1 MKTFPVII
9 SIAILAGIT
18 AWSLSH
24 PDQADAAPY
33 HQRMAAMIGD
43 LPFKVGDWEGSD
55 VGVPPAATALL
66 KPNALLSRS
75 YINAADRDSASLV
88 VIHCR
93 DTRDMAGHFPPICY
107 PAHGWQNDEPEWRQP
122 VTLDVGG
129 LAVDAI
135 RYEFTR
141 SSFTGKSRIVIYS
154 FFVLPEHGIA
164 PDMNAIRAAADDYRA
179 RPFGAAQF
187 QIVLSPERSIDREM
201 QIAHELLAPTRP
213 LIDAI
218 IQGSEGLES

>member
-1 MKTFPVII
+1 MKTTPVII
-9 SIAILAGIT
+9 SLMIVAGIT

-33 HQRMAAMIGD
+33 HQRVAAMVD
-43 LPFKVGDWEGSD
+43 SLPFKVGAWEGSD
-55 VGVPPAATALL
+55 TGVPPAATALL
-66 KPNALLSRS
+66 KPNALLSRT

-107 PAHGWQNDEPEWRQP
+107 PAHGWQNDDDEWRQP

-129 LAVDAI
+129 ETVDAI

-154 FFVLPEHGIA
+154 FFALPDHGIA
-164 PDMNAIRAAADDYRA
+164 RDMDAIRAAADDYRA

-187 QIVLSPERSIDREM
+187 QIILSPERTVEREM
-201 QIAHELLAPTRP
+201 QIASELLAPTRP

-218 IQGSEGLES
+218 VYGSERPEQ